1 MGIVVVGLH
10 VGLVVGGLHVGL
22 VVGLHVGLGG
32 LHIVLGGLHVGLG
45 VHLGIFLQRGLFIQP
60 SVLYA
65 FMSAPIS
72 FVFWLLLFSSDE
84 SSMYCLHSSVTAKF
98 GSALSTFSSSSGLL
112 DSYAVTAAALVLLL
126 AGHGLGVGQF
136 VGFLVGHSNFRQ
148 FKGHDT

>member
-32 LHIVLGGLHVGLG
+32 LHVVLGGLHVGLG
-45 VHLGIFLQRGLFIQP
+45 VQRGLFIQP

-112 DSYAVTAAALVLLL
+112 DSYAVAAAALVLLL

-136 VGFLVGHSNFRQ
+136 VGFLVGHSNFGQ